1 MHPSLTRFEVAHTQ
15 VKEFVRNKILRV
27 VIAFIIHRGRMSR
40 SVAAGSLASDPVHRD
55 ELTRFL
61 ARPTWRKHDFNHP
74 LIRMLLA
81 QEIHVSVGAPIHHRD
96 LKRVFYTPNSAG
108 AKHRGAEGL
117 GLRGMSV
124 ADVDAMRS
132 ARAIPSP
139 PRTPLPDAWRGGD
152 RFRIE
157 ACDRFVLIL
166 PEMRRRSD
174 AEGMHPGGSEL
185 NLATLAAVQPG
196 SLRCSAMIATAMPAD
211 GREFTSSAQPSDHH
225 PTGINPR
232 RDGDRVAVACWL
244 RVAFDGGKPQRN
256 EESLCLRSPASPV
269 AAPLR
274 SLRACE
280 LPSQEQTTCNG
291 NSRWRSVCRL
301 ARPS

>member
-139 PRTPLPDAWRGGD
+139 PPEPLSPTRGEVEID
-152 RFRIE
+152 
-157 ACDRFVLIL
+157 FVLKRAIDSCSYY
-166 PEMRRRSD
+166 P
-174 AEGMHPGGSEL
+174 
-185 NLATLAAVQPG
+185 
-196 SLRCSAMIATAMPAD
+196 RCVED
-211 GREFTSSAQPSDHH
+211 
-225 PTGINPR
+225 PTR
-232 RDGDRVAVACWL
+232 
-244 RVAFDGGKPQRN
+244 
-256 EESLCLRSPASPV
+256 
-269 AAPLR
+269 
-274 SLRACE
+274 RACIRVE
-280 LPSQEQTTCNG
+280 AN
-291 NSRWRSVCRL
+291 
-301 ARPS
+301 